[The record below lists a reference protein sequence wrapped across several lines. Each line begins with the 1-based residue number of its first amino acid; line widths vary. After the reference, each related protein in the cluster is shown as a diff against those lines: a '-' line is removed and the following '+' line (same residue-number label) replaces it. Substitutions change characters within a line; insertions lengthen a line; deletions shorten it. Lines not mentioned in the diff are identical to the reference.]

1 VAEHGIGRAGLS
13 ERLHRAIA
21 KAGVKAAPAYITFAR
36 RAKHRLTGT
45 IEKLLKNDLTL
56 CRPQNSAGRL
66 NNQYIP
72 IFRRIL

>member
-36 RAKHRLTGT
+36 RAKHRLPGT
-45 IEKLLKNDLTL
+45 IEKLPYLFLTFCRFTAFAL
-56 CRPQNSAGRL
+56 CR
-66 NNQYIP
+66 
-72 IFRRIL
+72 